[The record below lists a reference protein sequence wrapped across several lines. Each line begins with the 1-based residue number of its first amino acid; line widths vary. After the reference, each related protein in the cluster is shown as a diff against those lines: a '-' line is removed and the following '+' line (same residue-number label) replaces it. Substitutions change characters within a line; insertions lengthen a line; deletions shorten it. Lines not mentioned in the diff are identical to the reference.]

1 MIFPIG
7 DQNVKGGHY
16 PVITY
21 AFLALNIIIF
31 LIQISTPGNLICSY
45 GSIPANIA
53 QGNDMFTLIS
63 SMFLHGG
70 WMHLIGNMLFLW
82 VFADNIEAVIGNL
95 MFFMFY
101 VGGGIIAAFA
111 HIFLSIGE
119 ATTLI
124 DCCTIC
130 ANAIPST
137 CANLQPCAGSIPTVG
152 ASGAISAVLG
162 AYFIM
167 FPGSKIKVLFFI
179 RTFTVSALLF
189 LGFWIAQQLFSGFTA
204 LGAGGTSS
212 GVAWW
217 AHIGGFVFGVLM
229 GFLFKRWFPKI
240 DLIKRAPP
248 LSPQYKSKRRG
259 F

>member
-16 PVITY
+16 PIVSY
-21 AFLALNIIIF
+21 AFLALNIIVF
-31 LIQISTPGNLICSY
+31 LVQIITPGNLICSY

-63 SMFLHGG
+63 SMFLHGD

-95 MFFMFY
+95 MFFLFY

-111 HIFLSIGE
+111 HIFFSIGE
-119 ATTLI
+119 PSVLV

-130 ANAIPST
+130 ANVMP
-137 CANLQPCAGSIPTVG
+137 ANCGNLLPCSGSVPTVG
-152 ASGAISAVLG
+152 ASGSISAVLG

-179 RTFTVSALLF
+179 RTFTISALLF
-189 LGFWIAQQLFSGFTA
+189 LGFWIAQQLFSGFAA

-217 AHIGGFVFGVLM
+217 AHIGGFVFGILM
-229 GFLFKRWFPKI
+229 GFLFKKWFPKI
-240 DLIKRAPP
+240 DLIKRPAPLGP
-248 LSPQYKSKRRG
+248 KYQSRRKG